1 MKTFSFIT
9 KINNRFI
16 DLHITCITGIIWLI
30 GVPRY
35 IYIHVACFVSFR
47 NIPGVCR
54 SIKMRTQ
61 TYRFLLYQTALIAVL
76 YIVGDCVIDESKKAF
91 LLLLQWSWYSKI
103 RGRSLLGLCSTK
115 KINGIWSKI
124 FHFGYSIFV
133 TDFMGLL
140 LHPVYVFWCISAYFN
155 GYIDLKRDNGV
166 TPPDVSGWFKMASCL
181 S

>member
-1 MKTFSFIT
+1 MDGKKSD
-9 KINNRFI
+9 NRQARRRAAADRSPHSTGSGI
-16 DLHITCITGIIWLI
+16 QYQGCISPPNARHG
-30 GVPRY
+30 
-35 IYIHVACFVSFR
+35 F
-47 NIPGVCR
+47 
-54 SIKMRTQ
+54 
-61 TYRFLLYQTALIAVL
+61 LYQTALIAVL
-76 YIVGDCVIDESKKAF
+76 YIERDCVIDESKKAF

-166 TPPDVSGWFKMASCL
+166 TPPNVSGWFKIKMAASH

>member
-1 MKTFSFIT
+1 M
-9 KINNRFI
+9 
-16 DLHITCITGIIWLI
+16 
-30 GVPRY
+30 
-35 IYIHVACFVSFR
+35 
-47 NIPGVCR
+47 
-54 SIKMRTQ
+54 
-61 TYRFLLYQTALIAVL
+61 

-166 TPPDVSGWFKMASCL
+166 TPPNVSGWFKIKMAASFDIVISVISCL
-181 S
+181 FVWFNISFLASKILLSRLVSDHNSLKISKMSFGSSSKSDQNGLILSN